1 MPALAGGPPVRGE
14 LLPIRELAGPL
25 AASVRA
31 AWLRAAQRIAAG
43 VWELAHLP
51 VTIDDEQML
60 LAFIDLNDPGVTAA
74 ADWVQA
80 IRSENVEARLLLDG
94 AGQAGVQLPCAPDFG
109 DEEIRHV
116 VLACVKA
123 AHVGAEPLPGDAPD
137 DVVAWRDL

>member
-1 MPALAGGPPVRGE
+1 MWEP
-14 LLPIRELAGPL
+14 AGPL
-25 AASVRA
+25 DAASGQ

-51 VTIDDEQML
+51 VTIDEEQAL
-60 LAFIDLNDPGVTAA
+60 IAFIDLADPGVAAA

-94 AGQAGVQLPCAPDFG
+94 AGHAGVTLPCAPGFG

-123 AHVGAEPLPGDAPD
+123 AHAGAELLPVDAPGDG
-137 DVVAWRDL
+137 VAWRDL